1 MLLTM
6 DDWNSIRENFS
17 EEEKAALNA
26 AIQGEVLCPR
36 GCIVNESLAGPVALK
51 VKELLER
58 KP

>member
-6 DDWNSIRENFS
+6 DDWNRIREQFS
-17 EEEKAALNA
+17 DEEKATLND

-36 GCIVNESLAGPVALK
+36 GCIVSESLAGPVALK

-58 KP
+58 KK